1 MCCTLLRPLLHV
13 HTVLHVQHFFICTW
27 MIGSA
32 LGWWQAHSPIKVRAK
47 HQPLPFYST
56 PTIIC
61 WSLMPLWPFSGGIHC
76 SYFPHLALSWGSC
89 QIATI
94 YLDFCLQS
102 LCLKC
107 FSWQGQIV
115 LSATNMVVKWNNRP
129 SNSQWPCLRTRF
141 APPWPPKCAVAVAE
155 GPSKRPLSTAFWEP
169 STSFISA
176 DRS

>member
-1 MCCTLLRPLLHV
+1 MLHIAQTIASRT
-13 HTVLHVQHFFICTW
+13 HCVLQVQHFFICTW

-56 PTIIC
+56 PTIC
-61 WSLMPLWPFSGGIHC
+61 WCLPLWPFSGRIHC
-76 SYFPHLALSWGSC
+76 CYFPRSV
-89 QIATI
+89 
-94 YLDFCLQS
+94 FQS

-107 FSWQGQIV
+107 SSWQGQIV

-141 APPWPPKCAVAVAE
+141 APPWPPNCAVAVAE
-155 GPSKRPLSTAFWEP
+155 GPSKKPLSTAFWEP